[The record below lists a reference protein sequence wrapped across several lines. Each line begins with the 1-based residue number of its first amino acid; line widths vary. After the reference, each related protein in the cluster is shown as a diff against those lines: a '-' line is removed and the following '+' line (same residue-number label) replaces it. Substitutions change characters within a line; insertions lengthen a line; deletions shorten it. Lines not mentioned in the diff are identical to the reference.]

1 MSDCVTNCEVPPC
14 SRLDLR
20 MLAQEFRR
28 KINLKGPFLDIIG
41 LLDLLPS
48 LFPGKNIT
56 YDVIDDITWDRYL
69 NKNAHASYNLEKK
82 VIYIRESIFE
92 RACQGKGRDRFTI
105 AHEIAH
111 SMLLEKAKINFNRS
125 SSNKIP
131 SYKDPEWQANC
142 LAGELLIPYERC
154 KNMSVDEIVKNC
166 GVSYQAARYQKNHF

>member
-1 MSDCVTNCEVPPC
+1 
-14 SRLDLR
+14 

-111 SMLLEKAKINFNRS
+111 AMLLEKAKINFNRS

>member
-111 SMLLEKAKINFNRS
+111 AMLLEKAKINFNRS

>member
-1 MSDCVTNCEVPPC
+1 MSDCVTNCEVLPC

-28 KINLKGPFLDIIG
+28 KINLKSPFLDIIG

-48 LFPGKNIT
+48 LFPGKNIA
-56 YDVIDDITWDRYL
+56 YDIIDDITWDRYL
-69 NKNAHASYNLEKK
+69 NKNAHASYDLEEKI
-82 VIYIRESIFE
+82 IYIRESIFE

-111 SMLLEKAKINFNRS
+111 AMLLEKAKINFNRS

-142 LAGELLIPYERC
+142 LAGELLIPYEMC